1 MKQDEAERQL
11 FARLATEPKLREYLV
26 SLLQNEYD
34 IFVNSL
40 DKDYTIRAQGR
51 AGLLQK
57 LIKKLDDAK
66 KAS

>member
-1 MKQDEAERQL
+1 MKQDPAEQQL
-11 FARLATEPKLREYLV
+11 FARLATEPKFREYLDG
-26 SLLQNEYD
+26 LLHKEYD

-51 AGLLQK
+51 AGLLQM